1 MSLFTIGS
9 SNTDLVI
16 YLDHIPKI
24 GETVIGGES
33 QVIFGGKG
41 ANQAVA
47 AKKAGSDV
55 KFITQ
60 LGDDSFGNELI
71 KYFKSIDLPEKYLLI
86 DKNQPSGIAQI
97 FVSKKGE
104 NSIAVAAGSNGTLT
118 FEKIEPFIND
128 IAKASLVLIQFE
140 IPLQTILSII
150 NFCNKKG
157 VKVIVNPAPAIKLS
171 KTIFK
176 KIWMITPNETELELL
191 TGISISNEKSVLEA
205 AKIILDQGVEH
216 CLVTLGGKGS
226 IWINSNGCTR
236 FKVPKQN
243 AVDSTAAGD
252 VFNGYLA
259 YGITKGFSIRDS
271 ILLSHAA
278 ATISVTVKGAQTSI
292 PSMKKTQLFLKKNN
306 FEEQTMVV

>member
-24 GETVIGGES
+24 GETVIGGQS

-60 LGDDSFGNELI
+60 LGDDSFGYELI

-104 NSIAVAAGSNGTLT
+104 NSIAVASGSNGTLYYNRVEIFLKEIT
-118 FEKIEPFIND
+118 NED
-128 IAKASLVLIQFE
+128 LLLIQFE
-140 IPLQTILSII
+140 IPIETVTSVINYCHKRKVKTII
-150 NFCNKKG
+150 
-157 VKVIVNPAPAIKLS
+157 NPAPAAFLPDHVI
-171 KTIFK
+171 K
-176 KIWMITPNETELELL
+176 KIWMITPNESETELL
-191 TGISISNEKSVLEA
+191 TGISVIDKKSTLEA
-205 AKIILDQGVEH
+205 GEKLINKGIEH
-216 CLVTLGGKGS
+216 CIITLGEKGS
-226 IWINSNGCTR
+226 IWLSHQGGYE
-236 FKVPKQN
+236 FKAPTVN
-243 AVDSTAAGD
+243 AIDSTAAGD

-259 YGITKGFSIRDS
+259 NAISENLPIDKAIAQA
-271 ILLSHAA
+271 HAA
-278 ATISVTVKGAQTSI
+278 ASLSVTIKGAQTSI
-292 PSMKKTQLFLKKNN
+292 PTKEEATAFLKLKPIISKKIY
-306 FEEQTMVV
+306 

>member
-60 LGDDSFGNELI
+60 LGNDNFGNELI
-71 KYFKSIDLPEKYLLI
+71 KYFISLDFPEKYLLI

-104 NSIAVAAGSNGTLT
+104 NSIAVASGSNATL
-118 FEKIEPFIND
+118 FYDRVEIFLDEIMNED
-128 IAKASLVLIQFE
+128 LLLMQFE
-140 IPLQTILSII
+140 IPIKTVTSII
-150 NFCNKKG
+150 NFCSNKK
-157 VKVIVNPAPAIKLS
+157 VRSIINPAPAALLPDEVI
-171 KTIFK
+171 K
-176 KIWMITPNETELELL
+176 KIWMITPNELEAEFL
-191 TGISISNEKSVLEA
+191 TGISIIDKKSTLDA
-205 AKIILDQGVEH
+205 AKKIINKGVEH
-216 CLVTLGGKGS
+216 CIITRGRKGS
-226 IWINSNGCTR
+226 IWLSDLGGYEFN
-236 FKVPKQN
+236 VPVVN
-243 AVDSTAAGD
+243 AIDSTAAGD

-259 YGITKGFSIRDS
+259 NAISENLPIEKAIAQA
-271 ILLSHAA
+271 HAA
-278 ATISVTVKGAQTSI
+278 ASLSVTIKGAQTSI
-292 PSMKKTQLFLKKNN
+292 PSKEETITFLKYNPIISKKIY
-306 FEEQTMVV
+306 

>member
-1 MSLFTIGS
+1 MRLFTIGS

-71 KYFKSIDLPEKYLLI
+71 KYFKSLDLPEKYLLI

-104 NSIAVAAGSNGTLT
+104 NSIAVASGSNGTL
-118 FEKIEPFIND
+118 FYERIESFLEEIIND
-128 IAKASLVLIQFE
+128 DLLLMQFE
-140 IPLQTILSII
+140 IPLETVISVI
-150 NFCNKKG
+150 NYCHNKK
-157 VKVIVNPAPAIKLS
+157 VKTIINPAPAAFLPDSVI
-171 KTIFK
+171 K
-176 KIWMITPNETELELL
+176 KIWMITPNESEAELL
-191 TGISISNEKSVLEA
+191 TGISVIDKKSTLEA
-205 AKIILDQGVEH
+205 AEKLINKGIEH
-216 CLVTLGGKGS
+216 CIITLGKKGS
-226 IWINSNGCTR
+226 IWLSPQGGYE
-236 FKVPKQN
+236 FKVPAVN

-259 YGITKGFSIRDS
+259 NAISGNLPIEKAIAQA
-271 ILLSHAA
+271 HAA
-278 ATISVTVKGAQTSI
+278 ASLSVTIKGAQTSI
-292 PSMKKTQLFLKKNN
+292 PSKEEAIGFLKLNPITSKKIY
-306 FEEQTMVV
+306 